1 MAPTKQLPNY
11 NHAQTEQKWQK
22 FWEDE
27 KIFKYDEKSKKPK
40 HYTLE
45 MFFYPSGKMH
55 MGHLRNF
62 TIGDVVA
69 RNKRMYG
76 FNVLHPMG
84 ADAFGLPAENAAIK
98 AGLHPKNWTKNNIA
112 EMMKETQL
120 IGLSYDLSRQLATC
134 DVEYY
139 GQQQKLFIDFLNAGI
154 AYQKESLVN
163 WDPVDQTVLANE
175 QVINGR
181 GWRSDAIVERKKI
194 KQWFFKTTKYT
205 EELLEYLD
213 RLPEWPEKIKLMQK
227 NWIGKSEG
235 ARVDFKIVGSGKSIE
250 VYTTRPD
257 TLFGASFIAISP
269 NHPIAQ
275 ELAEKDSRIAKFVK
289 ECTRTTVDEE
299 TIETMEKKGLDTG
312 LKVTNPFDESQEL
325 PIYIANFVL
334 IDYGTGAIFGCPAHD
349 QRDFEFATKYKL
361 PIKTVVS
368 PEGKPFTVT
377 DEPFMEGGVSI
388 NSDFLNG
395 LLTTEAITVAIAKLQ
410 KLGYGKGEINYRLR
424 DWGVSRQRYWGCPIP
439 VIYCEKCG
447 IVPVDKKDLP
457 VILPEDVVFDGKGN
471 PLENHPTWKQ
481 TKCPHCKGK
490 ATRETD
496 TLDTFVDS
504 AWYFMRYCDVKAKNP
519 INKELC
525 EHLLPVDQ
533 YVGGA
538 EHATMHLIY
547 SRFFTKAMRDLGY
560 VKIDEP
566 FTRLFN
572 QGIVCHKSYKDE
584 NGNYLY
590 PDEVE
595 EKKDGSF
602 ICIKT
607 GKPVKVS
614 EGLTK
619 MSKSKNNVIEPKSV
633 VGVYGADAT
642 RLFMMSDNPADKEMD
657 WTEKGLEACWRYIN
671 KLWKLTLSFTEEKSN
686 SEIKKLKK
694 LSENPDEKKLDTN
707 SLKIIKQIHKTIKE
721 VTNFYNNMEFNRAI
735 AKIRELSNSL
745 EKAEEKTDEQKA
757 ILYLGLKTIT
767 QILAPITPHI
777 SCELWEKLG
786 NKEIL
791 DTYNW
796 PIFNEE
802 LTSEDTVTI
811 AIQVNGK
818 LKGTIEVLKG
828 ESKETIEKLALEN
841 KLAKQYIADRQ
852 IRKTIVVPDKI
863 VNFVV

>member
-1 MAPTKQLPNY
+1 MAPEKQLPNY
-11 NHAQTEQKWQK
+11 NHTQTEKKWQK

-27 KIFKYDEKSKKPK
+27 KIFEYDENSKKPK

-55 MGHLRNF
+55 MGHLRAF
-62 TIGDVVA
+62 SIGDIVA
-69 RNKRMYG
+69 RYKRMHE

-98 AGLHPKNWTKNNIA
+98 ANLHPKNWTMNNIDV
-112 EMMKETQL
+112 MLKQMQS
-120 IGLSYDLSRQLATC
+120 IGLSYDLSRKLATC
-134 DVEYY
+134 EENYY
-139 GQQQKLFIDFLNAGI
+139 GQQQKLFIDFFNADL

-175 QVINGR
+175 QVVNGR
-181 GWRSDAIVERKKI
+181 GWRSDALIERKKI
-194 KQWFFKTTKYT
+194 KQWFFKTTKYA
-205 EELLEYLD
+205 EELLEHLD
-213 RLPEWPEKIKLMQK
+213 KLPGWPEKIKLMQR

-235 ARVDFKIVGSGKSIE
+235 AIIDFKVVGSGKQIE

-269 NHPIAQ
+269 NHPIAL
-275 ELAEKDSRIAKFVK
+275 ELAEKNKNIQNFIE
-289 ECTRTTVDEE
+289 ECSKTTTDEE
-299 TIETMEKKGLDTG
+299 TIETMEKKGLDTK
-312 LKVTNPFDESQEL
+312 LKVKNPFNESQEL
-325 PIYIANFVL
+325 PIFIANFVL
-334 IDYGTGAIFGCPAHD
+334 MDYGTGAIFGCPAHD

-368 PEGKPFTVT
+368 PKGKPFTVT
-377 DEPFMEGGVSI
+377 DEPFTEAGFAI

-395 LLTTEAITVAIAKLQ
+395 LPTAEAKTTAIEKLQ
-410 KLGYGKGEINYRLR
+410 KLGCGKGEINYRLR

-439 VIYCEKCG
+439 VVYCEKCG
-447 IVPVDKKDLP
+447 VVPVDKKDLP
-457 VILPEDVVFDGKGN
+457 IVLPEDVVFDGKGN
-471 PLENHPTWKQ
+471 PLENHPTWKN
-481 TKCPHCKGK
+481 TICPCCNGK

-504 AWYFMRYCDVKAKNP
+504 AWYFMRYCDTKAKDP
-519 INKELC
+519 INKKTC

-547 SRFFTKAMRDLGY
+547 ARFFTKAMRDLDY

-566 FTRLFN
+566 FTKLFN
-572 QGIVCHKSYKDE
+572 QGMVCHKSYKDK

-595 EKKDGSF
+595 EQKNGTFTS
-602 ICIKT
+602 IKT
-607 GKPVKVS
+607 GKPVQVS

-619 MSKSKNNVIEPKSV
+619 MSKSKNNVIEPKNV
-633 VGVYGADAT
+633 IGVYGADAT
-642 RLFMMSDNPADKEMD
+642 RLFMMSDNPAGQEMD
-657 WTEKGLEACWRYIN
+657 WTDKGIEGCWRYIN
-671 KLWKLTLSFTEEKSN
+671 KLWKLTTSSTDKKS
-686 SEIKKLKK
+686 SGDLKDLEK
-694 LSENPDEKKLDTN
+694 LSNNLNEKTLDAD
-707 SLKIIKQIHKTIKE
+707 SLKIVKQIHKTIKD
-721 VTNFYNNMEFNRAI
+721 VTEFYENIEFNKAI

-745 EKAEEKTDEQKA
+745 EKLEQKDKNEQA
-757 ILYLGLKTIT
+757 IFYLGLKVIT

-777 SCELWEKLG
+777 CCEIWEKL
-786 NKEIL
+786 NQKEIL
-791 DTYNW
+791 DTYTW
-796 PIFNEE
+796 PNYNEK
-802 LTSEDTVTI
+802 LTIENTVII

-818 LKGTIEVLKG
+818 LKGTLEVLKG
-828 ESKETIEKLALEN
+828 ENKETIEKLALEN
-841 KLAKQYIADRQ
+841 ELAKQYIADRT
-852 IRKTIVVPDKI
+852 IRKTIVVPNKI